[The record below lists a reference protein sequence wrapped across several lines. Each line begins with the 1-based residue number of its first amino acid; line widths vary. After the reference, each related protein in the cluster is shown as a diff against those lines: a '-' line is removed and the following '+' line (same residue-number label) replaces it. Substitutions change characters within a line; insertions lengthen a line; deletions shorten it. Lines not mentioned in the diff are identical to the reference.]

1 MEEQTDGRVVT
12 GKPVDFSACSLSVHW
27 MFWLRDE
34 IVLVCRFNEEVN
46 LSDDRVYIISFKRDF
61 LCIVPLRL
69 IFLNEMITIFCDFS
83 RRRNKGEE
91 MGLDQDR
98 WIKIE
103 F

>member
-1 MEEQTDGRVVT
+1 MR
-12 GKPVDFSACSLSVHW
+12 L
-27 MFWLRDE
+27 FWLRDE
-34 IVLVCRFNEEVN
+34 IVCRFNEEVN

-98 WIKIE
+98 VLIIIRTIMWKIE
-103 F
+103 RLEIRNV